1 MRRRL
6 SNRWTL
12 ATASALAL
20 AWAVPALAQPDD
32 ADAWRADADALVAV
46 LEAEHENPFFH
57 TPEAEFRAAIE
68 AYKADIPQM
77 DRAERIAGLAHI
89 LALVGD
95 GHSWMPMHA
104 LPFDGLPPGPGFR
117 SLPVRFELF
126 DDGLYIVGAT
136 GEWAGLAGARVT
148 AIGHVD
154 TGQAVARA
162 MTLLPT
168 DAVNFAR
175 EFVAEWLMQAELLT
189 ALDLALNAGNISVTV
204 EQDGHA
210 ATVVMYPLPAD
221 AVYDWIFSMDSGP
234 SGIDDW
240 VTAAAQQPLWQ
251 RPAAEPFTVQRLPE
265 AAYLRIDQIQ
275 NGTELSYAEAAQA
288 AVEAAEALDRP
299 ALVLDLRRCLGG
311 DGSLNA
317 AFMAAITAS
326 DVLMQEGRIQ
336 VLTSRQTHSAAIM
349 LVSDLEQ
356 QTPAR
361 FYGQATADRPN
372 HHGETNIFVTPNSLL
387 PVIHASEYYQTSNA
401 DDDRR
406 FVTPDV
412 VIPYLFSD
420 YQTGTDPVLAAALA
434 DLEGQD
440 P

>member
-1 MRRRL
+1 MRRKL

-12 ATASALAL
+12 ASASALAL
-20 AWAVPALAQPDD
+20 AWAMPALAQPAGPDTE
-32 ADAWRADADALVAV
+32 AWRADADALVAV

-57 TPEAEFRAAIE
+57 TPESEFRAAVE
-68 AYKADIPQM
+68 AYKAGVPEM

-95 GHSWMPMHA
+95 GHTWMPMHA
-104 LPFDGLPPGPGFR
+104 LPFDGFPPGPGFR

-154 TGQAVARA
+154 TAQAIARTMA
-162 MTLLPT
+162 LLPT
-168 DAVNFAR
+168 DAVNFSR

-189 ALDLALNAGNISVTV
+189 ALDLAQNAENVSLTI
-204 EQDGHA
+204 EQDGQA
-210 ATVVMYPLPAD
+210 ATVVVHPLSAE
-221 AVYDWIFSMDSGP
+221 ARYDWIFSMDTGP
-234 SGIDDW
+234 MGDDSW
-240 VTAAAQQPLWQ
+240 VTAADRVPTW
-251 RPAAEPFTVQRLPE
+251 RIPVSEPFAVRPMPE
-265 AAYLRIDQIQ
+265 AIYLRIDQIQ
-275 NGTELSYAEAAQA
+275 NGSQMSYAEAAA
-288 AVEAAEALDRP
+288 SAVEAAEQLERP
-299 ALVLDLRRCLGG
+299 ALILDLRRCLGG
-311 DGSLNA
+311 DGSLNDG
-317 AFMAAITAS
+317 FMAAITAS
-326 DVLMQEGRIQ
+326 EALMQPGRLQ
-336 VLTSRQTHSAAIM
+336 VLTSRQSHSAAVM

-372 HHGETNIFVTPNSLL
+372 HHGEMNIFVTPNSLL
-387 PVIHASEYYQTSNA
+387 PVIHASEYYQTSTP
-401 DDDRR
+401 DDDRP

-420 YQTGTDPVLAAALA
+420 YQAGTDPVLSAALA
-434 DLEGQD
+434 DLEG
-440 P
+440 

>member
-6 SNRWTL
+6 SNRCSL
-12 ATASALAL
+12 AAASALAL
-20 AWAVPALAQPDD
+20 GWAMPVLAQPTPLD
-32 ADAWRADADALVAV
+32 ADAWRADADALVSV

-57 TPEAEFRAAIE
+57 TPETEFRAAVE
-68 AYKADIPQM
+68 AYKAGVPEM

-104 LPFDGLPPGPGFR
+104 LPFDGLPPGPGFH

-154 TGQAVARA
+154 TAQAVART
-162 MTLLPT
+162 MDLLPT
-168 DAVNFAR
+168 DAVNLSR

-189 ALDLALNAGNISVTV
+189 ALDLALNADNISLTV
-204 EQDGHA
+204 EQDGHSH
-210 ATVVMYPLPAD
+210 TVVMQPLPGD
-221 AVYDWIFSMDSGP
+221 AVYDWIFSMDTGP
-234 SGIDDW
+234 AGADNW
-240 VTAAAQQPLWQ
+240 VTAAQQV
-251 RPAAEPFTVQRLPE
+251 PAWRIPVSEPFAVRPMEDAL
-265 AAYLRIDQIQ
+265 YLRIDQIQ
-275 NGTELSYAEAAQA
+275 NGSQMSYADAARS
-288 AVEAAEALDRP
+288 AVEAAELMEHP
-299 ALVLDLRRCLGG
+299 ALILDLRRCLGG
-311 DGSLNA
+311 DGSLNDE
-317 AFMAAITAS
+317 FMAALSAS
-326 DVLMQEGRIQ
+326 EALMQEGRLQ
-336 VLTSRQTHSAAIM
+336 VLTSRQTHSAAVM

-387 PVIHASEYYQTSNA
+387 PVIHASEYYQTSTP
-401 DDDRR
+401 DDDRP

-420 YQTGTDPVLAAALA
+420 YQAGTDPVLAAALA
-434 DLEGQD
+434 DLEG
-440 P
+440 